1 MKIVEELRE
10 RAANMWMEGNATVY
24 DDPLYFNTAAALIE
38 RMAESL
44 KPFEA
49 MSRHHLSAS
58 DGVEAMRYTLGSD
71 VRVLTWGA
79 FRRARSVLEEAGY
92 V

>member
-1 MKIVEELRE
+1 MMDFEAHDRAIIESLQTE
-10 RAANMWMEGNATVY
+10 R
-24 DDPLYFNTAAALIE
+24 DRQAALIE
-38 RMAESL
+38 RMAEAL

-71 VRVLTWGA
+71 VQVLTWGA